1 MRPRALLPVLLP
13 LLWAGVTHAQPRVRV
28 VAKTT
33 VDGTFKAR
41 PAQARLGETVEL
53 AVMLAE
59 KRRLLPLPEGAQVQ
73 WIQIVPRMQHRDPPS
88 RNNGNRI
95 YSNSI
100 MFGPNHG
107 RWLGADTL
115 EYDEAPLKARP
126 GATIKGSTLKLSKAH
141 AKRFGGLGTIFI
153 AAEVTLPTKDGERT
167 TLRSPGAST
176 VDALGLTPKVMRVS
190 FRGDDTFVG
199 WLGTLF
205 HVPYVFGS
213 TGPQT
218 DRYTGTDCA
227 DAMIRAYRAA
237 GRPSA
242 NYTSV
247 SGLATYTKSLSGVLT
262 LDEHGTIRDEKGV
275 AVVLRW
281 GEHVRPG
288 DLFTM
293 DFTSDTAVKMLP
305 RAWDHVAAL
314 VQDDLSVAQGA
325 GVFDGTDPVRH
336 MTTLGLIDE
345 PLINMGKI
353 RLRLWR
359 WRR

>member
-1 MRPRALLPVLLP
+1 MRPRALLCLLLP
-13 LLWAGVTHAQPRVRV
+13 LLWTSAAHSQPSVRV

-33 VDGTFKAR
+33 ADSSFKAKSIQ
-41 PAQARLGETVEL
+41 AQLGETVEL
-53 AVMLAE
+53 GVRLLK
-59 KRRLLPLPEGAQVQ
+59 KRRLLPLPDGAQVQ
-73 WIQIVPRMQHRDPPS
+73 WIQVVPRMQHRDTPA

-100 MFGPNHG
+100 MFGPKHG

-115 EYDEAPLKARP
+115 EYDEVPLKARP
-126 GATIKGSTLKLSKAH
+126 GATTKGASLKLSTAH
-141 AKRFGGLGTIFI
+141 GSRFGGLGTIFI
-153 AAEVTLPTKDGERT
+153 AAEVTLPGKDGVRV
-167 TLRSPGAST
+167 TLRTPDAST
-176 VDALGLTPKVMRVS
+176 VNALGLTPKVMRVS
-190 FRGDDTFVG
+190 FRQDDTFVG
-199 WLGTLF
+199 WLGSLF

-218 DRYTGTDCA
+218 ERYTGTDCA
-227 DAMIRAYRAA
+227 DAMVRAYRAA
-237 GRPSA
+237 KRPSA

-247 SGLATYTKSLSGVLT
+247 SGLATYTKSLSGVLN
-262 LDEHGTIRDEKGV
+262 LDEHGTIRDEKGSS
-275 AVVLRW
+275 VVLRW

-314 VQDDLSVAQGA
+314 VEDNTSNAQGA
-325 GVFDGTDPVRH
+325 GVLDSTDSVRH

-345 PLINMGKI
+345 PLSSMGKI
-353 RLRLWR
+353 RLRFWR
-359 WRR
+359 WR